1 MAFSTSVGRLLAV
14 MLVFGSG
21 LLLAEPAKDA
31 QREAVKEALAELNG
45 LIGDWR
51 GTGQVKRGSNVGAW
65 IENAGWV
72 WDLKQGQ
79 AAIDWE
85 VKSGKHLTS
94 AEITYDAGK
103 KQYVLQA
110 TLPDKSQRTYA
121 GELKENKLT
130 FVSEP
135 DEDGLVHQVAIT
147 LLNQKRTLVLFQVK
161 KVEQEQFARVAEV
174 GYTREGTKL
183 AIEGAGEPECV
194 VTGGKGT
201 STIVYKGKTYY
212 FCCSGCRDAFND
224 DPEGVIADYEKK
236 LAKRKAEMK

>member
-1 MAFSTSVGRLLAV
+1 MVPTLRLLAV
-14 MLVFGSG
+14 STVFATG
-21 LLLAEPAKDA
+21 LLLAEPA
-31 QREAVKEALAELNG
+31 REPNRGASKEALEQLNG

-51 GTGQVKRGSNVGAW
+51 GVGQLKRGSNVGSW
-65 IENAGWV
+65 IENSGWV

-85 VKSGKHLTS
+85 IKSGKHLAT
-94 AEITYDAGK
+94 AKITYDADK
-103 KQYVLQA
+103 KRYILQS
-110 TLPDKSQRTYA
+110 TLPDKTQRTYV

-130 FVSEP
+130 FESEP
-135 DEDGLVHQVAIT
+135 DETGLVHQVAIT
-147 LLNQKRTLVLFQVK
+147 LLSEKRTLVLFQVK
-161 KVEQEQFARVAEV
+161 KAEQEQFARVAEV

-183 AIEGAGEPECV
+183 AVEGAGEPECV

>member
-1 MAFSTSVGRLLAV
+1 MLFSSHVGRILAV

-21 LLLAEPAKDA
+21 LLLAEPARDA
-31 QREAVKEALAELNG
+31 KREATKEALEELNG
-45 LIGDWR
+45 LIGEWR
-51 GTGQVKRGSNVGAW
+51 GVGQVKRGSNVGSW
-65 IENAGWV
+65 TENSDWV

-79 AAIDWE
+79 AAIEWE
-85 VKSGKHLTS
+85 VKSGKHLAS

-103 KQYVLQA
+103 KQYVLTA
-110 TLPDKSQRTYA
+110 TLPDKSKRTYL

-130 FVSEP
+130 FESGP
-135 DEDGLVHQVAIT
+135 DDAGLLHQVAIT
-147 LLNQKRTLVLFQVK
+147 LLSEKRTLVLFQVK
-161 KVEQEQFARVAEV
+161 KVEQEQFSRVAEI